1 MKAKLTVKLNQELIE
16 NVKIFAHLNN
26 ISLSKM
32 IESYLEAIT
41 KEKTLSKEITPLVES
56 LCGVIKM
63 DENIDFKREYS
74 DSLAEK
80 YK

>member
-1 MKAKLTVKLNQELIE
+1 MYARS
-16 NVKIFAHLNN
+16 NN
-26 ISLSKM
+26 TSLSKI

-41 KEKTLSKEITPLVES
+41 KEKILSKEITPLVES

-74 DSLAEK
+74 DFLAKK

>member
-1 MKAKLTVKLNQELIE
+1 MYARS
-16 NVKIFAHLNN
+16 NN
-26 ISLSKM
+26 TSLSKI

-74 DSLAEK
+74 DFLAKK